1 MSAPMTYSDREM
13 MLREMGITP
22 IWKSRAVGS
31 ANVVTENASAPI
43 TAAKETSTADDTLR
57 VTSTTNSSNVTST
70 NVIDSAERA
79 ARSATRA
86 ARIAKMGW
94 SEIIEEIAQCTAC
107 KLCNTRTKTVPG
119 IGNIQPKWMVIGE
132 APGEKE
138 DKTGEP
144 FVGRAG
150 QLLDAML
157 FAAGKSRQRDVFIT
171 NIVKCRPPGNRDPEA
186 DEISACAPFLNRQI
200 ELAKPALFLAAGK
213 FAGHQLL
220 GTDATVA
227 AMRAAPGMRD
237 GIPVVVTYHP
247 SYLLR
252 APAEKVKA
260 WDDLASALTLT
271 PETL

>member
-1 MSAPMTYSDREM
+1 MSAPVSDTKREM

-22 IWKSRAVGS
+22 IWKSRTNSEAI
-31 ANVVTENASAPI
+31 VVEDAAARI
-43 TAAKETSTADDTLR
+43 IAAKEISSTANT
-57 VTSTTNSSNVTST
+57 VNTSPVANTVPMA
-70 NVIDSAERA
+70 VIDPAKRA
-79 ARSATRA
+79 V
-86 ARIAKMGW
+86 RIAEMSWG
-94 SEIIEEIAQCTAC
+94 EITAEIAQCTAC

-132 APGEKE
+132 APGENE

-150 QLLDAML
+150 KLLDAML
-157 FAAGKSRQRDVFIT
+157 HAAGKSRQRDVFIT
-171 NIVKCRPPGNRDPEA
+171 NIVKCRPPGNRDPEP

-220 GTDATVA
+220 GSHATVA
-227 AMRAAPGMRD
+227 AMRAAPGMRN
-237 GIPVVVTYHP
+237 GLPVVVTYHP

-252 APAEKVKA
+252 APAEKAKA
-260 WDDLASALTLT
+260 WDDLASALMLT
-271 PETL
+271 PETP

>member
-1 MSAPMTYSDREM
+1 MTHSDREM

-22 IWKSRAVGS
+22 IWKSRAVGG
-31 ANVVTENASAPI
+31 AIVTENVSAPI
-43 TAAKETSTADDTLR
+43 TAAKETSTSDGTLR
-57 VTSTTNSSNVTST
+57 ASNTMSDSNVTST
-70 NVIDSAERA
+70 DVIDSAERA
-79 ARSATRA
+79 AR
-86 ARIAKMGW
+86 IAQMGW
-94 SEIIEEIAQCTAC
+94 SEIIEEIAQCAAC

-200 ELAKPALFLAAGK
+200 ELAKPTLFLAAGK
-213 FAGHQLL
+213 FAGQQLL

-227 AMRAAPGMRD
+227 AMRAAPGVRD
-237 GIPVVVTYHP
+237 GTPVVVTYHP

-252 APAEKVKA
+252 APAEKAKA

-271 PETL
+271 PDTL